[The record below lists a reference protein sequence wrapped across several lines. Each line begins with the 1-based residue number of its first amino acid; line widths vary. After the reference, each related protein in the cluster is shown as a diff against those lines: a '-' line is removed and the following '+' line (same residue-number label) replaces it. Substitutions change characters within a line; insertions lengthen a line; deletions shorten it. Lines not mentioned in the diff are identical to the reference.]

1 MATSTQACKLDK
13 IQRLA
18 MKAITGCYRTTA
30 TAVMEI
36 EIDLQSP

>member
-18 MKAITGCYRTTA
+18 MKTITGCYKTTA
-30 TAVMEI
+30 TTVMKI
-36 EIDLQSP
+36 EMGL